1 MFLLNRLFTQ
11 KATHALERCPEIAGT
26 FGHTYIGSEHLLIAL
41 SEEEDSVASHFLEEK
56 AAYAEKLRHTVEEV
70 SGIGTP
76 TVVTPADMT
85 PRLKHVIERSG
96 ELAESVRARV
106 GTEHLLRAL
115 LEEKESVGVGLL
127 SALSVDVTSLQK
139 ELRLYEERKR
149 EGGITKYS
157 SPIERLPYLGKYG
170 RDLNRAAAEGSRDP
184 LIGREE
190 EMNDLIRI
198 LTRRTK
204 NNPCL
209 IGEPGVGKSAIA
221 EGLAARIYEKSVPEA
236 LLSKTVVLLDLPA
249 MIAGAKYRGE
259 FEDRLKG
266 VLEEVSKNKNILL
279 FIDEMHT
286 LIGAGAAEGAVDAS
300 NILKPALAR
309 GEIQLIGA
317 TTLKE
322 YRMHVEKDAALCRRF
337 REIHVAEP
345 SVEESIRILKGL
357 KDRYESHHGL
367 LLTEEAIHSA
377 VILSAR
383 YVHERFLPDKAID
396 LIDEAAANIRLQNAL
411 ADGTFSEKERH
422 LRAVSAKK
430 LEAIALDNFEKAA
443 KLRDEETKLRAEIQE
458 EREKSAP
465 KIPDKKV
472 TEADIAAVLSARTG
486 LSSFYLTES
495 EEEKLLR
502 LEEEMEKRVVG
513 QKEPLAALCRAVR
526 RGKVRIE
533 DKKRPLGSF
542 LFLGEA
548 GVGKTALCRALADV
562 LFGSEEALIRLDMS
576 EYMEKHAVS
585 KIIGAPPGYI
595 GYGEGGQLTE
605 KIRRRP
611 YAVLL
616 FDEIEKAH
624 PDIFDL
630 LLQVM
635 EDGVL
640 TDSEGRRVDFSN
652 IILILTSNV
661 GAKECAEY
669 HPLGFARD
677 AANDAESI
685 RRRALTKVFRPEF
698 LNRLDEI
705 IVFKPLGEKEL
716 TEIAERRLNEF
727 AKAAAERDVFLSFSE
742 EVAPALARICLKNGT
757 GARPL
762 ARAMTKYI
770 EDPLSLLL
778 LKRKGTEALFPHVG
792 VKEGIPYMEEETAK
806 SVSH

>member
-1 MFLLNRLFTQ
+1 MNRLFTQ
-11 KATHALERCPEIAGT
+11 KASHALERCPEIAGT
-26 FGHTYIGSEHLLIAL
+26 LGHTYIGSEHLLIAL
-41 SEEEDSVASHFLEEK
+41 SEEVDSVASHFLEGK

-70 SGIGTP
+70 SGMGTP
-76 TVVTPADMT
+76 TVVSAADMT
-85 PRLKHVIERSG
+85 PRLKRIIERAG
-96 ELAESVRARV
+96 DFAESAHTRV
-106 GTEHLLRAL
+106 GTEHLLRAVL
-115 LEEKESVGVGLL
+115 GERESVGAKLL
-127 SALSVDVTSLQK
+127 SALSVDLSALDK
-139 ELRLYEERKR
+139 EIKLYEERKK
-149 EGGITKYS
+149 EGGIVKYT
-157 SPIERLPYLGKYG
+157 SPIEKLSYLGKYG
-170 RDLNRAAAEGSRDP
+170 RDLNRAAAEGTRDP

-221 EGLAARIYEKSVPEA
+221 EGLAARIYERSVPEA
-236 LLSKTVVLLDLPA
+236 LLSRTVVLLDLPA

-266 VLEEVSKNKNILL
+266 VLEEVSKNRNILL

-345 SVEESIRILKGL
+345 SVEETIRILKGL
-357 KDRYESHHGL
+357 KERYEAHHGL
-367 LLTEEAIHSA
+367 MLTDDAIRAAA
-377 VILSAR
+377 VLSAR
-383 YVHERFLPDKAID
+383 YLHDRFLPDKAID
-396 LIDEAAANIRLQNAL
+396 LIDEAAANIRLRTAI
-411 ADGTFSEKERH
+411 ADGTFSEKERKC
-422 LRAVSAKK
+422 RAISAEK
-430 LEAIALDNFEKAA
+430 LEAIAQDDFERAA
-443 KLRDEETKLRAEIQE
+443 KLRDEEQRLRSEIKA
-458 EREKSAP
+458 EREKNAP
-465 KIPDKKV
+465 VLPEKKV
-472 TEADIAAVLSARTG
+472 TAEDIAAVLAGRTG

-502 LEEEMEKRVVG
+502 LESEMEKRIVG
-513 QKEPLAALCRAVR
+513 QKEAVTALCRAVR

-576 EYMEKHAVS
+576 EYMEKHAAS

-611 YAVLL
+611 YTVLL

-624 PDIFDL
+624 PDIADL
-630 LLQVM
+630 LLQVL

-652 IILILTSNV
+652 VILILTSNA
-661 GAKECAEY
+661 GAKECAER
-669 HPLGFARD
+669 HPLGFVRGEED
-677 AANDAESI
+677 FSEEL
-685 RRRALTKVFRPEF
+685 RRRALTNIFRPEF

-716 TEIAERRLNEF
+716 TEIAERRLAAF
-727 AKAAAERDVFLSFSE
+727 TRAAEEREVFLSVSE
-742 EVAPALARICLKNGT
+742 DVAQALARICLREDT

-762 ARAMTKYI
+762 SRAIVKYI

-778 LKRKGTEALFPHVG
+778 LQRKDKTPLFPHVY
-792 VKEGIPYMEEETAK
+792 VEDGIPRVKDEAVK
-806 SVSH
+806 SLSRKP